1 MNKKLEINLVPA
13 DLHFVNLRAYY
24 SKQEWDI
31 IRKKVYDRAG
41 HKCEICGGVG
51 THHKVEAHEEWSY
64 DTETRLATLERLT
77 ALCPSCHEVKH
88 FGFAVVSGHEDRA
101 LAHLCKINN
110 LSIEEG
116 EEQVQ
121 AAFAKWDER
130 NETHWQGIAI
140 PSFAEACE
148 LIKEG
153 KI

>member
-1 MNKKLEINLVPA
+1 MNKIEINLVPS
-13 DLHFVNLRAYY
+13 DLHFINLRAYY
-24 SKQEWDI
+24 TKNEWNI
-31 IRKKVYDRAG
+31 IRKMVYDRA
-41 HKCEICGGVG
+41 HHRCEICGGVG
-51 THHKVEAHEEWSY
+51 KTHKVEAHEEWSY

-110 LSIEEG
+110 LSVEEA

-140 PSFAEACE
+140 PSFAEACQ

>member
-1 MNKKLEINLVPA
+1 MNKLEINLVPA
-13 DLHFVNLRAYY
+13 DLHFVNLRAYF

-31 IRKKVYDRAG
+31 IRKKVYDRAH
-41 HKCEICGGVG
+41 HKCEICGGVCK
-51 THHKVEAHEEWSY
+51 THRVEAHEEWSY

-110 LSIEEG
+110 LSVEEG

-130 NETHWQGIAI
+130 NEIHWKGIAI
-140 PSFAEACE
+140 PSFEQACE
-148 LIKEG
+148 LIKEN

>member
-1 MNKKLEINLVPA
+1 MNKLEINLVPA

-24 SKQEWDI
+24 SKPEWDI
-31 IRKKVYDRAG
+31 IRKKVYDRA
-41 HKCEICGGVG
+41 HHRCEICGGVG
-51 THHKVEAHEEWSY
+51 KTHKVEAHEEWSY
-64 DTETRLATLERLT
+64 DPETRLATLERLT
-77 ALCPSCHEVKH
+77 ALCPNCHEVKH

-130 NETHWQGIAI
+130 NEIHRKGIAI
-140 PSFAEACE
+140 PSFEQACE
-148 LIKEG
+148 LIKEN

>member
-1 MNKKLEINLVPA
+1 MNKLEINLVPA

-24 SKQEWDI
+24 TKNEWDI
-31 IRKKVYDRAG
+31 IRKKVYDRAH
-41 HKCEICGGVG
+41 HKCEICGGIG
-51 THHKVEAHEEWSY
+51 KTHKVEAHEEWSY
-64 DTETRLATLERLT
+64 DPETRLATLERLT

-110 LSIEEG
+110 LSVEEA

-130 NETHWQGIAI
+130 NEIHWKGIAI
-140 PSFAEACE
+140 PSFEQACE
-148 LIKEG
+148 LIKEN

>member
-1 MNKKLEINLVPA
+1 MSKLEINLVPA

-24 SKQEWDI
+24 TKQEWDI
-31 IRKKVYDRAG
+31 IRKKVYDRAN
-41 HKCEICGGVG
+41 HRCEICGGVG
-51 THHKVEAHEEWSY
+51 KTHKVEAHEEWSY
-64 DTETRLATLERLT
+64 DPETRLATLERLT

-110 LSIEEG
+110 LSVEKA

-130 NETHWQGIAI
+130 NEIHWKGIAI
-140 PSFAEACE
+140 PSFEQACE
-148 LIKEG
+148 LIKEN

>member
-1 MNKKLEINLVPA
+1 MNKLEINLVPA

-24 SKQEWDI
+24 TKVEWDI

-51 THHKVEAHEEWSY
+51 KTHKVEAHEEWSY
-64 DTETRLATLERLT
+64 ETRLATLERLT

-110 LSIEEG
+110 LSVEEA

-130 NETHWQGIAI
+130 NEIHWKGIAI
-140 PSFAEACE
+140 PSFEQACE
-148 LIKEG
+148 LIKEN

>member
-1 MNKKLEINLVPA
+1 MSKKLEINLVPA

-24 SKQEWDI
+24 TKNEWNI
-31 IRKKVYDRAG
+31 IRKKVYDRA
-41 HKCEICGGVG
+41 HHRCEICGGVG
-51 THHKVEAHEEWSY
+51 KTHKVEAHEEWSY
-64 DTETRLATLERLT
+64 DKETRLATLERLT

-130 NETHWQGIAI
+130 NEIHWKGIAI
-140 PSFAEACE
+140 PSFEQACE
-148 LIKEG
+148 LIKEN

>member
-1 MNKKLEINLVPA
+1 MNKLEINLVPA

-24 SKQEWDI
+24 SKSEWDI
-31 IRKKVYDRAG
+31 IRKKVYDRA
-41 HKCEICGGVG
+41 HHRCEICGGVG
-51 THHKVEAHEEWSY
+51 KTHRVEAHEEWSY
-64 DTETRLATLERLT
+64 DPETRLATLERLT

-88 FGFAVVSGHEDRA
+88 FGFAVVSGHEDKA

-110 LSIEEG
+110 LSVEEG

-130 NETHWQGIAI
+130 NEIHWKGIAI
-140 PSFAEACE
+140 PSFEQACE
-148 LIKEG
+148 LIKEN

>member
-13 DLHFVNLRAYY
+13 DLHFVNLRAYFT
-24 SKQEWDI
+24 KQEWDI
-31 IRKKVYDRAG
+31 IRKKVYDRA
-41 HKCEICGGVG
+41 HHRCEICGGVG
-51 THHKVEAHEEWSY
+51 KTHKVEAHEEWSY

-110 LSIEEG
+110 LSVEEA

-130 NETHWQGIAI
+130 NEIHWKGIAI
-140 PSFAEACE
+140 PSFEQACE
-148 LIKEG
+148 LIKEN

>member
-1 MNKKLEINLVPA
+1 MNKLEINLVPA
-13 DLHFVNLRAYY
+13 DLHFVNLRSYY
-24 SKQEWDI
+24 SKPEWDI
-31 IRKKVYDRAG
+31 IRKKVYDRA
-41 HKCEICGGVG
+41 HHRCEICGGVG
-51 THHKVEAHEEWSY
+51 KTHRVEAHEEWSY
-64 DTETRLATLERLT
+64 DPKTRLATLERLT

-121 AAFAKWDER
+121 AAFVKWDER

-140 PSFAEACE
+140 PSFAEACQ

>member
-1 MNKKLEINLVPA
+1 MNKLEINLVPA
-13 DLHFVNLRAYY
+13 DLHFVNLRAYFT
-24 SKQEWDI
+24 KQEWDI
-31 IRKKVYDRAG
+31 IRKKVYDRA
-41 HKCEICGGVG
+41 HHRCEICGGVG
-51 THHKVEAHEEWSY
+51 KTHKVEAHEEWSY
-64 DTETRLATLERLT
+64 DPETRLATLERLT

-110 LSIEEG
+110 LSVEEA

-130 NETHWQGIAI
+130 NEIHWKGIAI
-140 PSFAEACE
+140 PSFEQACE
-148 LIKEG
+148 LIKEN

>member
-1 MNKKLEINLVPA
+1 MNKLEINRVPA
-13 DLHFVNLRAYY
+13 DVHFVKLRADYT
-24 SKQEWDI
+24 KQAWDI
-31 IRKKVYDRAG
+31 IRKKVYDRA
-41 HKCEICGGVG
+41 HHRCEICGGVG
-51 THHKVEAHEEWSY
+51 KTHKVEAHEEWSY
-64 DTETRLATLERLT
+64 DKETRLATLERLT

-110 LSIEEG
+110 LSVEEA

-130 NETHWQGIAI
+130 NETHWKGIAI
-140 PSFAEACE
+140 PSFEQACE

>member
-1 MNKKLEINLVPA
+1 MNKLTINLVPA

-24 SKQEWDI
+24 TKVEWDI
-31 IRKKVYDRAG
+31 IRKKVYDRAH

-51 THHKVEAHEEWSY
+51 KTHKVEAHEEWSY
-64 DTETRLATLERLT
+64 DPETRLATLERLT

-110 LSIEEG
+110 LSVEEG

-130 NETHWQGIAI
+130 NEIHWKGIAI
-140 PSFAEACE
+140 PSFEQACE
-148 LIKEG
+148 LIKEN

>member
-1 MNKKLEINLVPA
+1 MNKLEINLVPV
-13 DLHFVNLRAYY
+13 DLHFVNLRACY
-24 SKQEWDI
+24 SKSEWDI
-31 IRKKVYDRAG
+31 IRKKVYDRA
-41 HKCEICGGVG
+41 HHRCEICGGVG
-51 THHKVEAHEEWSY
+51 KTHKVEAHEEWSY
-64 DTETRLATLERLT
+64 DPETRLATLERLT

-130 NETHWQGIAI
+130 NETHWKGIAI
-140 PSFAEACE
+140 PSFAQACE
-148 LIKEG
+148 LIKEN